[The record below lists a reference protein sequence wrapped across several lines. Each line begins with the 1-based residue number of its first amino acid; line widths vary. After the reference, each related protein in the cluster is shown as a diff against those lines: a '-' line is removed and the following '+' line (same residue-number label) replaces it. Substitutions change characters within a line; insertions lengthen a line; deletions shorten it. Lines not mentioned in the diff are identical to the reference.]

1 MSLTVSPCT
10 QTRFYPGPINQNLP
24 PTSDSSYPQLHS
36 HLRNKARITKNTKC
50 TAFDNTNFI
59 STCLFCA
66 VYTEETGL
74 ESYKV
79 SLTEPMHDLKNLLI
93 HILQELVF
101 VKWTSEPEAVT
112 LFARAYEVIWFDAQ
126 VNL

>member
-1 MSLTVSPCT
+1 MTLLCC
-10 QTRFYPGPINQNLP
+10 
-24 PTSDSSYPQLHS
+24 LH
-36 HLRNKARITKNTKC
+36 RG
-50 TAFDNTNFI
+50 DW
-59 STCLFCA
+59 
-66 VYTEETGL
+66 L